1 MQNSNILFDQSS
13 GHCAYVEDVLIAS
26 RMNVSDGGKQP
37 FMRNTRWDGE
47 DKSMVT
53 DKGLQKGLKS
63 LLEDHHVNT
72 VGMKKEDMIKIV
84 EEMRDLMHGYHST
97 TKFNG
102 EIITNVY
109 SCM

>member
-1 MQNSNILFDQSS
+1 
-13 GHCAYVEDVLIAS
+13 
-26 RMNVSDGGKQP
+26 
-37 FMRNTRWDGE
+37 
-47 DKSMVT
+47 
-53 DKGLQKGLKS
+53 
-63 LLEDHHVNT
+63 
-72 VGMKKEDMIKIV
+72 MKKEDMIKIV